1 MSISITTSAVS
12 NMVDWDHDGDVD
24 SEDIGISAMLLDDM
38 SSEEEERTK
47 RKKWCLSGC
56 FGIAAIALSVLGA
69 VIAIPA
75 ILIGILC

>member
-1 MSISITTSAVS
+1 
-12 NMVDWDHDGDVD
+12 MVDWDHDGDVD

-47 RKKWCLSGC
+47 RKKGCLSGC

-69 VIAIPA
+69 SAGASESLQLRFLSWVP
-75 ILIGILC
+75 